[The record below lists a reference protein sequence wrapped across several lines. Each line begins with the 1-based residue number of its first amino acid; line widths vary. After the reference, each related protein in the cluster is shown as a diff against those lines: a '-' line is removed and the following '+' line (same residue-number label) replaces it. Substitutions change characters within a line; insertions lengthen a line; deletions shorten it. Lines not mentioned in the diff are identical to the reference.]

1 LLERLRDIGCDFAYV
16 TLHIG
21 AGTFQP
27 VRVENIE
34 DHRMHREYL
43 EVPQQTV
50 DSCRLAREQG
60 GRVVAVGTTAVRS
73 LETASTGGELAHYR
87 GETDI
92 FIYPGYAF
100 KSVDALLTN
109 FHLPQS
115 TLLMLVCAFAGYDTT
130 MTAYRHAVAQR
141 YRFFSYGDAMFIE

>member
-1 LLERLRDIGCDFAYV
+1 MMHDDFERYQTVYADRPGAVAAPTAGLHFDRELLERLRDIGCDFAYV

-50 DSCRLAREQG
+50 DSCRLARERG

-73 LETASTGGELAHYR
+73 LETASAGGELRAID

-92 FIYPGYAF
+92 FIYPG
-100 KSVDALLTN
+100 
-109 FHLPQS
+109 
-115 TLLMLVCAFAGYDTT
+115 
-130 MTAYRHAVAQR
+130 
-141 YRFFSYGDAMFIE
+141 